1 MSWSGIRRYRLHS
14 GHYTL
19 SVAKKTII
27 VVEDDPLT
35 ARLVADVLETL
46 GHAVECAATVDHA
59 FRLAET
65 YQPAAMLVDVQLGS
79 ESGLDLMS
87 RLSGDPTTTAIPIV
101 AMTALDG
108 PQDGAA
114 LDEAGAVALLEKP
127 FSAADVV
134 AIVAAVIGAG
144 AK

>member
-46 GHAVECAATVDHA
+46 GHVVECAATVDHA
-59 FRLAET
+59 FRLAKT
-65 YQPAAMLVDVQLGS
+65 YQPAAMLVDVQLGT

-87 RLSGDPTTTAIPIV
+87 RLAGDPKTTAIPVV

-108 PQDGAA
+108 PQDAVA
-114 LDEAGAVALLEKP
+114 LERAGAIALLEKP
-127 FSAADVV
+127 FSAAEVV
-134 AIVAAVIGAG
+134 ALVAAVIDAG

>member
-1 MSWSGIRRYRLHS
+1 M
-14 GHYTL
+14 
-19 SVAKKTII
+19 AKKTII

-46 GHAVECAATVDHA
+46 GHVVECAATVDHA
-59 FRLAET
+59 FRLAKT
-65 YQPAAMLVDVQLGS
+65 YQPAAMLVDVQLGT

-87 RLSGDPTTTAIPIV
+87 RLAGDPKTTAIPVV

-108 PQDGAA
+108 PQDAVA
-114 LDEAGAVALLEKP
+114 LERAGAVALLEKP
-127 FSAADVV
+127 FSAAEVV
-134 AIVAAVIGAG
+134 ALVAAVIDAG

>member
-1 MSWSGIRRYRLHS
+1 
-14 GHYTL
+14 L

-46 GHAVECAATVDHA
+46 GHVVECTASVDHA
-59 FRLAET
+59 FRMAKT
-65 YQPAAMLVDVQLGS
+65 YEPVAMLVDVQLGT

-87 RLSGDPTTTAIPIV
+87 RLSRDPTTTAIPVV

>member
-1 MSWSGIRRYRLHS
+1 M
-14 GHYTL
+14 